1 MLRFYHWRFPPS
13 LAVVRMLSSPPPP
26 HSHSP
31 FSGGGVN
38 SNSVGGN
45 SKPELQF
52 PQSQPH
58 KLSSSPSSSLK
69 STVACSNAGAI
80 RRSMATVSQA
90 FSERTESI
98 DSDLGSLVVVSFY
111 KFADFPEH
119 ADFRKPLKDL
129 CEKLVWRFFYLIQKC
144 RFLVSVYERLS
155 LYLRVFVLIMKIWFR
170 F

>member
-1 MLRFYHWRFPPS
+1 
-13 LAVVRMLSSPPPP
+13 
-26 HSHSP
+26 
-31 FSGGGVN
+31 
-38 SNSVGGN
+38 
-45 SKPELQF
+45 
-52 PQSQPH
+52 
-58 KLSSSPSSSLK
+58 
-69 STVACSNAGAI
+69 
-80 RRSMATVSQA
+80 MATVSQA